1 VPVTETEPL
10 TLDPDELRRRYEQE
24 RDKRVRAGVRDYVD
38 LVDITDSEF
47 DRDPYAEPLHRDPIV
62 EETDVLI
69 VGAGWGGM
77 TTAAF
82 LTDQGVTSYRI
93 VDKAGDFG
101 GTWYWNRYPGCQCD
115 VESYTYLPL
124 LERTGYMPSKRYAP
138 APEIFAYAQQLGRTF
153 DMYPHALFQTNVT
166 GMEWNEQAKRWRV
179 STSRD
184 DQIDARFVVICG
196 GVLHVAKLPAI
207 TGVYD
212 FQGDSFHTAR
222 WNYAVTGGSPTEPMD
237 KLRDKVVGIIGT
249 GATAIQAVPKL
260 AEAAKHVYVFQRT
273 PSTVSPRDQRPTDP
287 EWFREMSSQPGW
299 HDARLENFVAAT
311 LGEQP
316 EVDLVRDGWTDLF
329 WIDPKNP
336 ARDAAEAAL
345 FEQHDNAM
353 MEKIRQRVREL
364 VTDPE
369 TAEKLLPWYKLGC
382 KRPCFSD
389 EYLQT
394 FNRDNVT
401 LVDTD
406 GQGVE
411 RISEHGVVVDNEEF
425 PVDVLIYASGFD
437 LNSPYYHRL
446 GFDPKG
452 EGGLSLSRSWEK
464 GMYSLHGVLSH
475 GFPNMCMNSALQ
487 GGYHINFA
495 YSTTIASE
503 HIAWV
508 VARCLERNVTIQ
520 PEPDAEETWFEFVNK
535 SAVPYFTYLATCT
548 PGYYNGELKAPDV
561 SGSRSAVYMGS
572 VVDHKRRLAVWRAD
586 EKFEGMKLTPNG
598 TQ

>member
-1 VPVTETEPL
+1 
-10 TLDPDELRRRYEQE
+10 
-24 RDKRVRAGVRDYVD
+24 
-38 LVDITDSEF
+38 
-47 DRDPYAEPLHRDPIV
+47 
-62 EETDVLI
+62 
-69 VGAGWGGM
+69 
-77 TTAAF
+77 
-82 LTDQGVTSYRI
+82 
-93 VDKAGDFG
+93 
-101 GTWYWNRYPGCQCD
+101 
-115 VESYTYLPL
+115 
-124 LERTGYMPSKRYAP
+124 
-138 APEIFAYAQQLGRTF
+138 
-153 DMYPHALFQTNVT
+153 
-166 GMEWNEQAKRWRV
+166 
-179 STSRD
+179 
-184 DQIDARFVVICG
+184 
-196 GVLHVAKLPAI
+196 
-207 TGVYD
+207 
-212 FQGDSFHTAR
+212 
-222 WNYAVTGGSPTEPMD
+222 MD
-237 KLRDKVVGIIGT
+237 KLGDKVVGIIGT

-287 EWFREMSSQPGW
+287 AWFREMSSQPGW
-299 HDARLENFVAAT
+299 HNARLENFVATT

-316 EVDLVRDGWTDLF
+316 EVDLVQDGWTELF
-329 WIDPKNP
+329 RIDPKNP
-336 ARDAAEAAL
+336 PRDAAEAAL

-353 MEKIRQRVREL
+353 MEKIRQRVRDL

-406 GQGVE
+406 GRGVE
-411 RISEHGVVVDNEEF
+411 RISEHGVVVGNKEF

-452 EGGLSLSRSWEK
+452 EGGVSLSQAWAN
-464 GMYSLHGVLSH
+464 GMYSLHGILTH

-495 YSTTIASE
+495 YSTTVASE

-508 VARCLERNVTIQ
+508 VAHCLEANVTIQ
-520 PEPDAEETWFEFVNK
+520 PDIDAEETWFQFVSQ

-548 PGYYNGELKAPDV
+548 PGYYNGELKRPDDE

-572 VVDHKRRLAVWRAD
+572 IVDHKRRLAAWRSD
-586 EKFEGMKLTPNG
+586 GTFQGMKLAPIET
-598 TQ
+598 

>member
-1 VPVTETEPL
+1 VTETEPL
-10 TLDPDELRRRYEQE
+10 ALDPDALRRRYDLE
-24 RDKRVRAGVRDYVD
+24 RDKRVLAGVRDYVD
-38 LVDITDSEF
+38 LVDITNSDF
-47 DRDPYAEPLHRDPIV
+47 DRDPYAEPLQRDRIT
-62 EETDVLI
+62 EQTDVVI
-69 VGAGWGGM
+69 VGGGWGGM
-77 TTAAF
+77 TAAAF
-82 LTDQGVTSYRI
+82 LTDHGVTSYRI
-93 VDKAGDFG
+93 IDKAGDFG

-124 LERTGYMPSKRYAP
+124 LERMGYMPTKRYAT
-138 APEIFAYAQQLGRTF
+138 APEIFAYAQRLGQTF
-153 DMYPHALFQTNVT
+153 DMYPHALFQTSVT
-166 GMEWNEQAKRWRV
+166 GMQWNEETKRWRV
-179 STSRD
+179 TTTRND
-184 DQIDARFVVICG
+184 RIDARFVVICG

-207 TGVYD
+207 PGVYD
-212 FQGDSFHTAR
+212 FKGDSFHTAR
-222 WNYAVTGGSPTEPMD
+222 WNYAVTGGSPEEPMD
-237 KLRDKVVGIIGT
+237 KLTDKVVGIIGT

-260 AEAAKHVYVFQRT
+260 AEACKQVYVFQRT
-273 PSTVSPRDQRPTDP
+273 PSTVSRRDQRPTDP
-287 EWFREMSSQPGW
+287 AWFREISSQPGW
-299 HDARLENFVAAT
+299 HNARLENFVATT

-316 EVDLVRDGWTDLF
+316 EIDLVQDGWTEMF
-329 WIDPKNP
+329 RIDPKQP
-336 ARDAAEAAL
+336 PRDAAEAAL
-345 FEQHDNAM
+345 FEQHDNEM
-353 MEKIRQRVREL
+353 MEKIRQRVRDL

-406 GQGVE
+406 GRGVE
-411 RISEHGVVVDNEEF
+411 RVTERGVIVDGQEF

-437 LNSPYYHRL
+437 LGSPYYHRL

-452 EGGLSLSRSWEK
+452 EGGVSLSDAWAK
-464 GMYSLHGVLSH
+464 GMHSLHGVLAH

-495 YSTTIASE
+495 YSTTVASE

-508 VARCLERNVTIQ
+508 VARCLEANVTIQ
-520 PEPDAEETWFEFVNK
+520 PDTNAEETWFQFVNQ

-548 PGYYNGELKAPDV
+548 PGYYNGELKRPEE

-572 VVDHKRRLAVWRAD
+572 IVDHKRRLEAWRAD
-586 EKFEGMKLTPNG
+586 GSFAGMKLSPMEA
-598 TQ
+598 